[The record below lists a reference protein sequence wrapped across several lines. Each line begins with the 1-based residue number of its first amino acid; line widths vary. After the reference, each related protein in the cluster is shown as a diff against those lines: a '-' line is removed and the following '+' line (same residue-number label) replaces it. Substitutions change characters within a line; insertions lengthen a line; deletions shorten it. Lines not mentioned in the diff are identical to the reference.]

1 MAAGE
6 LFLNG
11 TEVDWVLDDGRRI
24 PGTVI
29 GPATSASFFPGEA
42 KWNVDL
48 GGGQVRILEGRDITK
63 RLVQAFQ
70 PPPPTPILEE
80 QVMEIES
87 FADPLILTDA
97 GRVTIAT
104 EPGADLRDNL
114 AGFPAL
120 PIGGGV
126 IALTRLLP
134 GLSGA
139 SSGAVRAFASQWTRG
154 AIVLW
159 DVLPGPIQAII
170 QLAGFAGAGLLIDQV
185 FFSGNGDG
193 GGMVSDLPATINAQ
207 IIGTWVANGVTFY
220 RLSDGRLAVQ
230 NKKGRWKVWRPKK
243 PIVLMPTGAGD
254 LRTLLRADRVLN
266 KQAKQIA
273 SMLNR
278 RAPRRQKAQKNGH
291 EHGQTVVVDSKGT
304 VI

>member
-1 MAAGE
+1 M
-6 LFLNG
+6 
-11 TEVDWVLDDGRRI
+11 
-24 PGTVI
+24 
-29 GPATSASFFPGEA
+29 
-42 KWNVDL
+42 
-48 GGGQVRILEGRDITK
+48 
-63 RLVQAFQ
+63 
-70 PPPPTPILEE
+70 
-80 QVMEIES
+80 IES
-87 FADPLILTDA
+87 FGDPMLLGDA

-104 EPGADLRDNL
+104 EPGADLRDNINP
-114 AGFPAL
+114 FPAL

-170 QLAGFAGAGLLIDQV
+170 QLAGFAGAGLLIDQI

-193 GGMVSDLPATINAQ
+193 GGVVSELPATINAQ

-278 RAPRRQKAQKNGH
+278 RAPRRQKQSKNGH